1 MKHNRRFSDV
11 ELIPNGPLLLTL
23 PELAAHL
30 RIDDEPHA
38 FFLEF
43 DRGTEGNRQYATK
56 LSAYYRYRDS
66 GLAARDY
73 NGFPTVLF
81 VTTDPRAEHRIAE
94 AARRVA
100 FIRGGSPLHVLT
112 TSTARIQSHEGGVL
126 GPIWLSHPT
135 EQSSQL
141 LYWPEGRPL
150 RGSFVRHLLPLE
162 LSSGMSPSRK
172 ENSR

>member
-30 RIDDEPHA
+30 RIDGEPHA

-73 NGFPTVLF
+73 NGLPTVLF

-112 TSTARIQSHEGGVL
+112 TSTARIQSHEGGVR
-126 GPIWLSHPT
+126 GLSGCRTRLSNHH
-135 EQSSQL
+135 SSST
-141 LYWPEGRPL
+141 GRKVAL
-150 RGSFVRHLLPLE
+150 CAGSFVRHLLPLE